1 MLRNHINAESE
12 GEQLVQCTGGYDV
25 VTNACVIAMVS
36 IAVALL
42 MPKVAAVAHKAT

>member
-1 MLRNHINAESE
+1 MLCNHINAKWE
-12 GEQLVQCTGGYDV
+12 GEKLVQCTGGYDV

-42 MPKVAAVAHKAT
+42 MPQVAAMAHKAT

>member
-1 MLRNHINAESE
+1 MQNERVNKCA
-12 GEQLVQCTGGYDV
+12 GVYDV

-42 MPKVAAVAHKAT
+42 MPQVAAVAHKAT